1 MQLARYRKK
10 DLKFARLHVVRA
22 EQRISRQEV
31 IVRRLRMI
39 GGPLDLEHALLGRLY
54 DSKRRVLYRLKRI
67 EDFLDATSQSA

>member
-1 MQLARYRKK
+1 
-10 DLKFARLHVVRA
+10 VRA